1 MGDFPSSVPKRSFG
15 NLGPEL
21 HSASA
26 LLILTLTFH
35 LGRRRRL
42 CFSVYKSVTEDP
54 KLGPPLGHF
63 VVGRV
68 SQATAS
74 NTSPSNSHQF
84 SPLTSLPRPH
94 LPAGHPYHPTNPLS
108 APEGEDGQS

>member
-1 MGDFPSSVPKRSFG
+1 MGDFPSSVPKSFG

-35 LGRRRRL
+35 LGRGRRL

-54 KLGPPLGHF
+54 ERAGYRAEVFP
-63 VVGRV
+63 
-68 SQATAS
+68 
-74 NTSPSNSHQF
+74 SPFIYYAQ
-84 SPLTSLPRPH
+84 
-94 LPAGHPYHPTNPLS
+94 
-108 APEGEDGQS
+108 Q